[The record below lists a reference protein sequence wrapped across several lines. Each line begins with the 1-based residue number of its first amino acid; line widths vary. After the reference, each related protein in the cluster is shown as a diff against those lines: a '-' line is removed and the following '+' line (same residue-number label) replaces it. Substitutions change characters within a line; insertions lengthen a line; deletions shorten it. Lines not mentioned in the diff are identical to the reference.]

1 MTVTEVSQLLVDL
14 YQTVKQRK
22 GQTKERLVAIK
33 HDKKSGTQCLRR
45 KIAGTALKK
54 RLVEL
59 AEKIGSFIALG
70 QAGFI
75 QFSIALPELGRCRV
89 GRVHFFSVPILP
101 ESVTEK
107 RHAPQP
113 LLDQSQE
120 GSALLRFDDR
130 LVVCRVETAYLGVLI
145 VIRPKPVLHPQ
156 SEGRFDLPELGA
168 LKAGSAFEAGT
179 EVEKIERRH
188 RFQDVHLLV

>member
-1 MTVTEVSQLLVDL
+1 MAVTEVSQLLVDL

-33 HDKKSGTQCLRR
+33 HNKKSGTQCLRR
-45 KIAGTALKK
+45 KIAGATLKK

-75 QFSIALPELGRCRV
+75 QFPITLPELGRPRV
-89 GRVHFFSVPILP
+89 GRISFFSIPFFP
-101 ESVTEK
+101 EGIAKK

-113 LLDQSQE
+113 FLDQSQKR
-120 GSALLRFDDR
+120 SALLRFNDR
-130 LVVCRVETAYLGVLI
+130 LVVRRVEAAYLGVLI
-145 VIRPKPVLHPQ
+145 VVRPEPVLHPQ
-156 SEGRFDLPELGA
+156 SEDRFDLAE
-168 LKAGSAFEAGT
+168 
-179 EVEKIERRH
+179 
-188 RFQDVHLLV
+188 

>member
-1 MTVTEVSQLLVDL
+1 MAVTEVSQLLVDL

-33 HDKKSGTQCLRR
+33 HNKKSGTQCLRR

-54 RLVEL
+54 RLVEF

-75 QFSIALPELGRCRV
+75 ELSVALPELGRRRV
-89 GRVHFFSVPILP
+89 GRVRFFSVPILP
-101 ESVTEK
+101 EGVTEK

-113 LLDQSQE
+113 LPGQSQNP
-120 GSALLRFDDR
+120 SALLCFNEH
-130 LVVCRVETAYLGVLI
+130 LVVR
-145 VIRPKPVLHPQ
+145 
-156 SEGRFDLPELGA
+156 
-168 LKAGSAFEAGT
+168 
-179 EVEKIERRH
+179 
-188 RFQDVHLLV
+188 